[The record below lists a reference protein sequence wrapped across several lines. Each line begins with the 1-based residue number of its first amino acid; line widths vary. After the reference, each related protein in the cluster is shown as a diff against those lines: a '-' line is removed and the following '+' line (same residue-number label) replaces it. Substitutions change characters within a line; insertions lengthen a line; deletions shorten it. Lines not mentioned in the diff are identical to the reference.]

1 MTQRATRSKPARR
14 GAATA
19 RRKPARRPNRPSMLD
34 QAIAALPV
42 SEATLHRLA
51 AWSILGVAAAVTLGI
66 AAWFGIPG
74 AMGVA
79 LAEGVGRAGFR
90 VNQIDIT
97 GIKRMDRMAIYA
109 VALDQKSRAMPLV
122 DLNQVRDR
130 LLAFGWVADARV
142 SRRLPDTLAI
152 DIVERVPAAVWQDH
166 GQLMLIDANG
176 VPLEAVNPDAIPD
189 LPRLIGDNANGQELA
204 YRTLLDAAPALKPLV
219 KAATWVGNRR
229 WNLTFNT
236 GEKLMLPEGDE
247 AATKALVQF
256 AKWDGTQRLLG
267 RGYIHIDMRNP
278 ERTAVLPGTSSA
290 GSATASAAGASTEN
304 TEDSQ

>member
-14 GAATA
+14 GAATG
-19 RRKPARRPNRPSMLD
+19 RRKPARRPNRPGMLD

-42 SEATLHRLA
+42 SEATLHKLA

-90 VNQIDIT
+90 IEHINVT
-97 GIKRMDRMAIYA
+97 GNKHMDQMSIYA

-152 DIVERVPAAVWQDH
+152 DIVERAPAAVWQDH

-204 YRTLLDAAPALKPLV
+204 YRTLLEAAPALKPLV

-229 WNLTFNT
+229 WNLMFNT
-236 GEKLMLPEGDE
+236 GEKLMLPEGD
-247 AATKALVQF
+247 AAASKALVQF

-267 RGYIHIDMRNP
+267 RGYVHIDMRNP

-290 GSATASAAGASTEN
+290 GSAASSASGAAA
-304 TEDSQ
+304 EDAEDAQ